1 MYRVMVVD
9 DEAAH
14 RKGMVQILNAMKP
27 DYFLLEA
34 RDGNMAEM
42 ILDTVD
48 VDIIL
53 TDIRMPNKD
62 GLEFLADLYRI
73 RHNAKVIIVSGYG
86 QFSYAKTAL
95 ANGAFDFLLKPID
108 PEELEEALNRAE
120 KSVEEDKKRKQNYSR
135 YIDLLLVKMVKS
147 ELSDKEKEEID
158 GVLPADAAG
167 LVFTVKLP
175 RRREKTIDFIEWR
188 QKIKQMLDEWG
199 HTIMFE
205 ETNDV
210 VSWAGMFFL
219 KPSCS
224 GDNYE
229 RILKRIY
236 ERMQELV
243 LFGMKFGLS
252 RITENLCEN
261 VTDAYA
267 QAVNA
272 LSKTFY
278 FSDGGSIYIEEEAE
292 TSQEILRLL
301 AEKEDDMAN
310 MIRYSEHEEIKKE
323 LAEFFSMIT
332 FENMP
337 NPNRLKELFVLLGMR
352 VTNLLQKK
360 GVVIDYRP
368 AIAAFTEKIMEAE
381 HLKKLQEEVEN
392 IFLLLNDISKE
403 EAGKE
408 DAILLA
414 VRYLEEHFAEE
425 VALTE
430 VAEKLFF
437 TPAYFSI
444 CFKKRMGK
452 PFSQYLKD
460 VRMEKACEMLCRTNK
475 KVGTIALETGYSDA
489 AYFGKVFK
497 KCIGCSPEEYRKRNY
512 HI

>member
-62 GLEFLADLYRI
+62 GLEFLADLHRL

-108 PEELEEALNRAE
+108 PEELEAVLNRAE
-120 KSVEEDKKRKQNYSR
+120 KSVEEDKERKQHYSR
-135 YIDLLLVKMVKS
+135 YIDLLLVKMIKS
-147 ELSDKEKEEID
+147 ELSDEEKEEID
-158 GVLPADAAG
+158 GVLPANTAG
-167 LVFTVKLP
+167 IVFTIKTQ
-175 RRREKTIDFIEWR
+175 RRGAEMTDFITLR
-188 QKIKQMLDEWG
+188 QKIKQKLDSLG

-205 ETNDV
+205 GVDET
-210 VSWAGMFFL
+210 VSWAGMLFL
-219 KPSCS
+219 HQIYGNEEYPSVLNKVC
-224 GDNYE
+224 E
-229 RILKRIY
+229 VMHQTL
-236 ERMQELV
+236 QEE
-243 LFGMKFGLS
+243 MKFGLS
-252 RITENLCEN
+252 SIMEQLYTN
-261 VTDAYA
+261 VSDAYR
-267 QAVNA
+267 QSVTA

-278 FSDGGSIYIEEEAE
+278 FPRGGSIYTEETPEI
-292 TSQEILRLL
+292 SQRILELL
-301 AEKEDDMAN
+301 AGKEDEMAN
-310 MIRYSEHEEIKKE
+310 IIRYSGHEEIKAE
-323 LAEFFSMIT
+323 LAEFFAMIT

-352 VTNLLQKK
+352 VANLLQKK
-360 GVVIDYRP
+360 GVVIDYQP
-368 AIAAFTEKIMEAE
+368 AISSFTEGIMQAE
-381 HLKKLQEEVEN
+381 NLQKLQEEVEN
-392 IFLLLNDISKE
+392 IFLLLNDISRQD
-403 EAGKE
+403 AGKE
-408 DAILLA
+408 DAVALA

-425 VALTE
+425 IALTDL
-430 VAEKLFF
+430 AEKLFF

-444 CFKKRMGK
+444 CFKKRTGK
-452 PFSQYLKD
+452 PFSQYLKE
-460 VRMEKACEMLCRTNK
+460 VRMEKACWMLCETNK
-475 KVGTIALETGYSDA
+475 KVGTIALNTGYSDA

-497 KCIGCSPEEYRKRNY
+497 KHIGCSPEEYRKRNY
-512 HI
+512 KI